1 MKLYPEAVTKF
12 LDSGI
17 CRTVPSRNSYR
28 QTLRSLQDRFP
39 GTRLEEFTADQLA
52 DFCRMNT
59 PAPNTVRR
67 RRAMLMGFFDWAAW
81 KGLVPTSPAAGLKY
95 EVRITGGGVTAH
107 NWLTEPEVAAVLR
120 ACPDDLTGR
129 RDRILLMFGFFLGLR
144 VSDLAGLEWSQLSPD
159 MGRVTFFGKGNK
171 LAQLGVPPQLRAE
184 LHAWRREAPL
194 GAKAVLPHLAPGF
207 GPVQPDWGRR
217 LLASRITRLVKEAG
231 DRVGVTN
238 LCPHDLRRTFA
249 GLLEAQG
256 MPIADISRLLR
267 HSNIGTTSTYLEKNP
282 HRTAALADTFTIAL

>member
-1 MKLYPEAVTKF
+1 MKLYPEAVGKF

-17 CRTVPSRNSYR
+17 CRTASSRNSYR

-39 GTRLEEFTADQLA
+39 NTHLEQFTANQLA

-107 NWLTEPEVAAVLR
+107 NWLSADDVALVLR
-120 ACPDDLTGR
+120 ACPDDLAGR
-129 RDRILLMFGFFLGLR
+129 RDRVLLMHGFFLGLR
-144 VSDLAGLEWSQLSPD
+144 RADLAGLEWKQYSPD
-159 MGRVTFFGKGNK
+159 MSKITFFGKGNK
-171 LAQLGVPPQLRAE
+171 LAQLGLPPQLRTE
-184 LHAWRREAPL
+184 LHAWRRQAPL
-194 GAKAVLPHLAPGF
+194 GARAVLPHLSAGL
-207 GPVQPDWGRR
+207 GSQEPDWSKPIQ
-217 LLASRITRLVKEAG
+217 ASAITRLVGLAG
-231 DRVGVTN
+231 ERAGFPD

-249 GLLEAQG
+249 GLCEAMG
-256 MPIADISRLLR
+256 MSISDTSRVLR
-267 HSNIGTTSTYLEKNP
+267 HSNIGTTSRYLENNP